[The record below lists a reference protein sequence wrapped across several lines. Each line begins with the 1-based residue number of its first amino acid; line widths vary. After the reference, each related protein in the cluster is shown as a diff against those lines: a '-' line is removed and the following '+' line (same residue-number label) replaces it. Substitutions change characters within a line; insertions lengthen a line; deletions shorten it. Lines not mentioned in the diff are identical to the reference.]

1 MKRTAVM
8 LALLLVV
15 GLAVGVIGGQIS
27 MVLWPGELSAQEV
40 GQTKEL
46 APGRMRK
53 NLGEAPS
60 NIPGFEKTRIV
71 EDTFQPGFVGS
82 VSTMQYP
89 MFCTILK
96 GELEA
101 EVDGAKVQHKTGDSY
116 VCKVGEKRQ
125 VKNTGSEPAVM
136 RMHHLLKAGEQ

>member
-27 MVLWPGELSAQEV
+27 MVLWPGDLSAQEV

-46 APGRMRK
+46 APGRVRK

-96 GELEA
+96 GELAFEL
-101 EVDGAKVQHKTGDSY
+101 DGVKGKYKTGDSY

-125 VKNTGSEPAVM
+125 VSNTGSEPAVM
-136 RMHHLLKAGEQ
+136 RMHHLLKAGEK